1 MKEKDLYTFEEL
13 CSNLKMPMS
22 KFCQQAGIT
31 EGTIARL
38 RKGYPAR
45 RGTINV
51 LLDTFSKV
59 YGLEFSLE
67 NVSGLT
73 PVEKP
78 VIPVVEKAIEPP
90 IDTLPS
96 SVTAISERPQKRNVE
111 PKKDEKKDALTIPND
126 LPEGTVKLVDF
137 AEKYNIPGSSM
148 SRYVNSHIGIK
159 NGEWIPT
166 TTRKKSNGMGLQHF
180 LTPAQQEKALEVLK
194 RHGKLKD
201 E

>member
-51 LLDTFSKV
+51 LLDTFSQV

-73 PVEKP
+73 PVEKT

-90 IDTLPS
+90 VNALPFSDTTTS
-96 SVTAISERPQKRNVE
+96 ARPQKRTVE
-111 PKKDEKKDALTIPND
+111 RKEKAEFALPDD
-126 LPEGTVKLVDF
+126 LPEGTMKLADF
-137 AEKYNIPGSSM
+137 CRQHGVADSTF
-148 SRYVNSHIGIK
+148 SRWIDKTKGIK
-159 NGEWIPT
+159 GGDWIEVV
-166 TTRKKSNGMGLQHF
+166 TRNKASGMGVQHF
-180 LTPAQQEKALEVLK
+180 LTPDQQERALK
-194 RHGKLKD
+194 KMRQYGKLK
-201 E
+201 ETE